1 MTTRK
6 LPEWRHLCVSPSTSV
21 LDVARILEKTSTRI
35 VLVADSDDKLLGIVT
50 DGDIRRGL
58 LAGVSLDESCEKV
71 LNSTPRVIGPEG
83 RLDEAT
89 RLTSGGESGAIPIVS
104 EDGVMRGVWV
114 TQLSNQRLNNRVVI
128 MAGGKGVR
136 LRPITSSVPKP
147 LVSLGDKPM
156 LHRLLE
162 SLYAEGFREV
172 AISINY
178 LGEQIEESVGDGSSW
193 GLSVTYLREKVA
205 LGTAGS
211 LGLLEPRPTDPVLV
225 INADVLT
232 GARLGELLAQHTRH
246 GAAISVGMRVHDIEH
261 PFGVLDLDGRTV
273 MGIREK
279 PIWREFVSAGVYALS
294 PEVFSLISGEEYLD
308 IPDLVSNALSQ
319 NLLVEGFP
327 LHEPWLDVGTPED
340 FRTAQDWVKATE
352 K

>member
-1 MTTRK
+1 MTMTR
-6 LPEWRHLCVSPSTSV
+6 LLEWGHLCVSPSSSI
-21 LDVARILEKTSTRI
+21 LEVARILQETSTRI
-35 VLVADSDDKLLGIVT
+35 ALVVDSHERLLGIVT

-58 LAGVSLDESCEKV
+58 LAGVSSDESCEKV
-71 LNSTPRVIGPEG
+71 LNVSPRVIGPEG
-83 RLDEAT
+83 HLDEAL
-89 RLTSGGESGAIPIVS
+89 RLTSGGEAGAIPIVS
-104 EDGVMRGVWV
+104 QDRVVHGVWV
-114 TQLSNQRLNNRVVI
+114 SQMSQERLNNRVII

-136 LRPITSSVPKP
+136 LRPMTTSVPKP
-147 LVSLGDKPM
+147 LVSLGGKPM

-162 SLYAEGFREV
+162 NLSAEGFREV

-211 LGLLEPRPTDPVLV
+211 LGLLDPRPTDPVLV
-225 INADVLT
+225 VNADVLT
-232 GARLGELLAQHTRH
+232 GARWGDLLAQHTRH

-261 PFGVLDLDGRTV
+261 PFGVLDLDGSTV
-273 MGIREK
+273 TGIREK
-279 PIWREFVSAGVYALS
+279 PIWREFVSAGVYAIS
-294 PEVFSLISGEEYLD
+294 PEVFTLISRDEYLD
-308 IPDLVSNALSQ
+308 MPDLVSLALTQ
-319 NLLVEGFP
+319 DLLVEGFP

-340 FRTAQDWVKATE
+340 FRAAQDWVKATQ

>member
-1 MTTRK
+1 MTMRK
-6 LPEWRHLCVSPSTSV
+6 HLEWRQLCVSPSSSI
-21 LDVARILEKTSTRI
+21 LEVARILQEASTRI
-35 VLVADSDDKLLGIVT
+35 VLVVDSDDKLLGIVT

-58 LAGVSLDESCEKV
+58 LAGVSSDQTCEKV
-71 LNSTPRVIGPEG
+71 LNSSPRVIGPEG
-83 RLDEAT
+83 QLDEALH
-89 RLTSGGESGAIPIVS
+89 LTSGGEAGAIPIVS
-104 EDGVMRGVWV
+104 KDRVLRGVWV
-114 TQLSNQRLNNRVVI
+114 SHLAQERRNNRVII

-136 LRPITSSVPKP
+136 LRPMTSSVPKP

-162 SLYAEGFREV
+162 SLYTEGFREV

-178 LGEQIEESVGDGSSW
+178 LGEQIEESVGDGSPW

-205 LGTAGS
+205 LGTAGA
-211 LGLLEPRPTDPVLV
+211 LGLLEPRPTVPVLV

-232 GARLGELLAQHTRH
+232 GARLGDLLEQHTRH

-261 PFGVLDLDGRTV
+261 PFGVLDLDGGTV
-273 MGIREK
+273 TGIREK

-294 PEVFSLISGEEYLD
+294 PEVFTLISGDEYLD
-308 IPDLVSNALSQ
+308 MPDLVSLALSQ
-319 NLLVEGFP
+319 DLQVEGFP

-340 FRTAQDWVKATE
+340 FRTAQDWVKAS
-352 K
+352 KK

>member
-1 MTTRK
+1 MTMTK
-6 LPEWRHLCVSPSTSV
+6 HLEWGHLRVSRSSSI
-21 LDVARILEKTSTRI
+21 LQVARILQETSSRI
-35 VLVADSDDKLLGIVT
+35 VLVVDNDDKLIGIVT

-58 LAGVSLDESCEKV
+58 LAGVSADESCEKV
-71 LNSTPRVIGPEG
+71 LNFSPRVIGPEG
-83 RLDEAT
+83 RLDEAL
-89 RLTSGGESGAIPIVS
+89 RLTSGGEAGAIPIVS
-104 EDGVMRGVWV
+104 QDRVVHGVWV
-114 TQLSNQRLNNRVVI
+114 SHMSERKLKNRVII

-136 LRPITSSVPKP
+136 LRPMTSSVPKP

-162 SLYAEGFREV
+162 NLSAEGFREV
-172 AISINY
+172 SISINY

-193 GLSVTYLREKVA
+193 GLTVTYLREKLA

-211 LGLLEPRPTDPVLV
+211 LGLLEPGPTDPVLV

-232 GARLGELLAQHTRH
+232 GARFGDLLKQHTRL
-246 GAAISVGMRVHDIEH
+246 GAAISVGMRIHDIEH
-261 PFGVLDLDGRTV
+261 PFGVLDLDGSKV

-294 PEVFSLISGEEYLD
+294 PEVFRLISGDQHLD
-308 IPDLVSNALSQ
+308 MPDLVSLALSQ
-319 NLLVEGFP
+319 DLQVEGFP

-340 FRTAQDWVKATE
+340 FRAAQDWVKATE

>member
-1 MTTRK
+1 MTMRK
-6 LPEWRHLCVSPSTSV
+6 LLEWRNLCVSPSSSI
-21 LDVARILEKTSTRI
+21 LEVARILQETSTRI
-35 VLVADSDDKLLGIVT
+35 VLVVDSDDKLLGIVT

-58 LAGVSLDESCEKV
+58 LAGVSSDESCETV
-71 LNSTPRVIGPEG
+71 LNSSPRVIGPEG
-83 RLDEAT
+83 QLDEAL
-89 RLTSGGESGAIPIVS
+89 RLASGGEAGAIPIVS
-104 EDGVMRGVWV
+104 EDRVLHGVWV
-114 TQLSNQRLNNRVVI
+114 THLSQQGLNNRVII

-136 LRPITSSVPKP
+136 LRPMTSSVPKP

-205 LGTAGS
+205 LGTAGA
-211 LGLLEPRPTDPVLV
+211 LGLLEPRPAAPVLV

-232 GARLGELLAQHTRH
+232 GARLGDLLEQHTRH
-246 GAAISVGMRVHDIEH
+246 GTAISVGMRVHDIEH
-261 PFGVLDLDGRTV
+261 PFGVLDLDGSTV
-273 MGIREK
+273 TGIREK

-294 PEVFSLISGEEYLD
+294 PEVFTLISGDEYLD
-308 IPDLVSNALSQ
+308 MPDLVSLALSRDLQ
-319 NLLVEGFP
+319 VEGFP

-340 FRTAQDWVKATE
+340 FRTAQDWVKGT
-352 K
+352 KK

>member
-1 MTTRK
+1 MTMRK
-6 LPEWRHLCVSPSTSV
+6 HLEWRHLCVSPSSSI
-21 LDVARILEKTSTRI
+21 LEVARILQEASTRI
-35 VLVADSDDKLLGIVT
+35 VLVVDSDDKLLGIVT

-58 LAGVSLDESCEKV
+58 LAGVSSDQTCEKV
-71 LNSTPRVIGPEG
+71 LNSSPRVIGPEG
-83 RLDEAT
+83 QLDEALH
-89 RLTSGGESGAIPIVS
+89 LTSGGEAGAIPIVS
-104 EDGVMRGVWV
+104 KDRILRGVWV
-114 TQLSNQRLNNRVVI
+114 SHLAQERRNNRVII

-136 LRPITSSVPKP
+136 LRPMTSSVPKP

-162 SLYAEGFREV
+162 SLYTEGFREV

-178 LGEQIEESVGDGSSW
+178 LGEQIEESVGDGSPW

-205 LGTAGS
+205 LGTAGA
-211 LGLLEPRPTDPVLV
+211 LGLLEPRPTVPVLV

-232 GARLGELLAQHTRH
+232 GARLGDLLEQHTRH

-261 PFGVLDLDGRTV
+261 PFGVLDLDGGTV
-273 MGIREK
+273 TGIREK

-294 PEVFSLISGEEYLD
+294 PEVFTLISGDEYLD
-308 IPDLVSNALSQ
+308 MPDLVSLALSQ
-319 NLLVEGFP
+319 DLQVEGFP

-340 FRTAQDWVKATE
+340 FRTAQDWVKAS
-352 K
+352 KK

>member
-1 MTTRK
+1 MTMTK
-6 LPEWRHLCVSPSTSV
+6 LMEWGHLRVTPSSSI
-21 LDVARILEKTSTRI
+21 LEVARILQETSTRI
-35 VLVADSDDKLLGIVT
+35 VLVVDSDDKLLGIVT

-58 LAGVSLDESCEKV
+58 LAGVSSDESCEKV
-71 LNSTPRVIGPEG
+71 LNVSPRVIGPEG
-83 RLDEAT
+83 SLDEAL
-89 RLTSGGESGAIPIVS
+89 RLTSDGEAGAIPIVS
-104 EDGVMRGVWV
+104 QDRVVHGVWASKV
-114 TQLSNQRLNNRVVI
+114 SEQRLNNRVII

-136 LRPITSSVPKP
+136 LRPMTSSVPKP

-162 SLYAEGFREV
+162 NLSAEGFRDV
-172 AISINY
+172 SVSINY

-193 GLSVTYLREKVA
+193 GLTVTYLREKLA

-211 LGLLEPRPTDPVLV
+211 LGLLEPGPTDPVLV

-232 GARLGELLAQHTRH
+232 GARLGDLLEQHTQR

-261 PFGVLDLDGRTV
+261 PFGVLDLDGSTV
-273 MGIREK
+273 TGIREK
-279 PIWREFVSAGVYALS
+279 PIWREFVSAGVYAIS
-294 PEVFSLISGEEYLD
+294 PEVFRLISGDEYLD
-308 IPDLVSNALSQ
+308 MPDLVSLALSRDLQ
-319 NLLVEGFP
+319 VEGFP

-340 FRTAQDWVKATE
+340 FRIAQDWVKATE

>member
-1 MTTRK
+1 MTMRK
-6 LPEWRHLCVSPSTSV
+6 LLEWRNLCVSPSSSI
-21 LDVARILEKTSTRI
+21 LEVARILQETSTRI
-35 VLVADSDDKLLGIVT
+35 VLIVDSDDKLLGIVT

-58 LAGVSLDESCEKV
+58 LAGVSSDESCETV
-71 LNSTPRVIGPEG
+71 LNSSPRVIGPEG
-83 RLDEAT
+83 QLDEAL
-89 RLTSGGESGAIPIVS
+89 RLASGGEAGAIPIVS
-104 EDGVMRGVWV
+104 EDRVLHGVWV
-114 TQLSNQRLNNRVVI
+114 THLSQQGLNNRVII

-136 LRPITSSVPKP
+136 LRPMTSSVPKP

-205 LGTAGS
+205 LGTAGA
-211 LGLLEPRPTDPVLV
+211 LGLLEPRPAAPVLV

-232 GARLGELLAQHTRH
+232 GARLGDLLEQHTRH

-261 PFGVLDLDGRTV
+261 PFGVLDLDGSTV
-273 MGIREK
+273 TGIREK

-294 PEVFSLISGEEYLD
+294 PEVFTLISGDEYLD
-308 IPDLVSNALSQ
+308 MPDLVSLALSRDLQ
-319 NLLVEGFP
+319 VEGFP

-340 FRTAQDWVKATE
+340 FRTAQDWVKGT
-352 K
+352 KK

>member
-1 MTTRK
+1 MTMRK
-6 LPEWRHLCVSPSTSV
+6 LLEWRNLCVSPSSSI
-21 LDVARILEKTSTRI
+21 LEVARILQETSTRI
-35 VLVADSDDKLLGIVT
+35 VLVVDSDDKLLGIVT

-58 LAGVSLDESCEKV
+58 LAGVSSDESCETV
-71 LNSTPRVIGPEG
+71 LNSSPRVIGPEG
-83 RLDEAT
+83 QLDEAL
-89 RLTSGGESGAIPIVS
+89 RLASGGEAGAIPIVS
-104 EDGVMRGVWV
+104 EDRVLHGVWV
-114 TQLSNQRLNNRVVI
+114 THLSQQGLNNRVII

-136 LRPITSSVPKP
+136 LRPMTSSVPKP

-205 LGTAGS
+205 LGTAGA
-211 LGLLEPRPTDPVLV
+211 LGLLEPRPAAPVLV

-232 GARLGELLAQHTRH
+232 GARLGDLLEQHTRH

-261 PFGVLDLDGRTV
+261 PFGVLDLDGSTV
-273 MGIREK
+273 TGIREK

-294 PEVFSLISGEEYLD
+294 PEVFTLISGDEYLD
-308 IPDLVSNALSQ
+308 MPDLVSLALSRDLQ
-319 NLLVEGFP
+319 VEGFP

-340 FRTAQDWVKATE
+340 FRTAQDWVKGT
-352 K
+352 KK